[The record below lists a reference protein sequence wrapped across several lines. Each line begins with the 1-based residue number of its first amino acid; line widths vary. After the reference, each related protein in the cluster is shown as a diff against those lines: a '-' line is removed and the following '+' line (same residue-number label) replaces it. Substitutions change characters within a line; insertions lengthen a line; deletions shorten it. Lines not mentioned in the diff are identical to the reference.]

1 MGMRSFRLL
10 PIVVLWWCLPA
21 FAKDYYVRA
30 SGNDQMPGVS
40 HSTAWRTLSHALNQV
55 GPGDTVY
62 VGAGVYNGQLYFNQ
76 RGGHSDN
83 PVRFVADT
91 TGEHARDP
99 GVVTL
104 RNASGLIHLLRS
116 HHVHFIGFRME
127 VTSGNAVYNDGS
139 SGIVLDKCTIVSGGT
154 GVFGS
159 NLTSWVITDSSISA
173 SNGHGV
179 YLSGGSMNLSGSTV
193 TLTGGSNS
201 PLFLGGRSTATVLRS
216 SLIGGGHVLY
226 LDGGNLTIINS
237 VLANGSNNGLHAAN
251 SPTITMVHCTVHGVG
266 QDGMYLAGG
275 NITLHNTIFSNPG
288 RYAIFRANNAA
299 MTESHNLYHGWGLA
313 MTYGFTPA
321 SPILGDPRFTDIN
334 TLKFGLPPGSP
345 ARNSGINA
353 ELYTSVDRAGD
364 VRPQGN
370 GWDIGAFEGDGIL
383 RTIYVRSSGSDSNS
397 GRTPARAYRTIQRA
411 IQEATGP
418 DYTIYVGPGTYDEAL
433 FIGTGVGATAANGTS
448 QMPNRLI
455 ADIAGTQ
462 TGDPPGP
469 VVISGNNRAIARG
482 LFVSGRSHWHAEG
495 FRFTGHGQTAVQVSS
510 GGMTLTGC
518 TIDVPPNYGVLMQG
532 NSPMAVHGNVFN
544 FAANS
549 GHTVVVELTNGGS
562 STLRIENNRM
572 HNDGEQYLASSYRT
586 QVPTS
591 FNAAHTWRYAIYAF
605 GQNNPG
611 GSVIVRNNIISDKYV
626 GIYGTSNSSGPLVI
640 SNNTVTGCSFS
651 IYTVGG
657 PAGSIISNNIIS
669 SSYYG
674 ALTDGLAPVVALC
687 EHNLTFT
694 MSNLDRRNFPE
705 FIITS
710 DPMLADPRAGHF
722 ALFAGSA
729 SIDAGTELGAT
740 SEDIAGN
747 PRPVDGRG
755 DGVAAHDLGAMEE
768 VVPRDRVR
776 VVRWR
781 EISPVGDD

>member
-1 MGMRSFRLL
+1 MRSFRLL
-10 PIVVLWWCLPA
+10 PILVFWLCLPA
-21 FAKDYYVRA
+21 FAKNYYVRA
-30 SGNDQMPGVS
+30 GGSDRMPGVS
-40 HSTAWRTLSHALNQV
+40 HATAWATLSHALNRV
-55 GPGDTVY
+55 GPGDTVH
-62 VGAGVYNGQLYFNQ
+62 VGAGVYTGQLYFNQ
-76 RGGHSDN
+76 RGGREGE
-83 PVRFVADT
+83 PVRFIADT
-91 TGEHARDP
+91 TGEHTGDA

-104 RNASGLIHLLRS
+104 RNGSGLIHLGRS
-116 HHVHFIGFRME
+116 HHVHFVGFRME
-127 VTSGNAVYNDGS
+127 VISGNTVYNDGS
-139 SGIVLDKCTIVSGGT
+139 TGIVLDRCTIVSGGA
-154 GVFGS
+154 GVHGANRS
-159 NLTSWVITDSSISA
+159 TWTITDCTISV

-179 YLSGGSMNLSGSTV
+179 YLSGGSLNLSGTTV
-193 TLTGGSNS
+193 TVTAGNNS
-201 PLFLGGRSTATVLRS
+201 PLFLGGSASSIVQRS
-216 SLIGGGHVLY
+216 SFFGGGHIVY
-226 LDGGNLTIINS
+226 LDGGSLTMVNA
-237 VLANGSNNGLHAAN
+237 VLANGSSNGLHAA
-251 SPTITMVHCTVHGVG
+251 STPTLTMVHCTIHGVG
-266 QDGMYLAGG
+266 QDALYLSGG
-275 NITLHNTIFSNPG
+275 NSTLHNTIFSSPG
-288 RYAIFRANNAA
+288 RYAIFRAGNASV
-299 MTESHNLYHGWGLA
+299 TESHNLYHGWGLQMA
-313 MTYGFTPA
+313 YGFTPA
-321 SPILGDPRFTDIN
+321 SPVLGEPRFVDASS
-334 TLKFGLPPGSP
+334 LEFGLLASSA
-345 ARNSGINA
+345 ARDAGMNA
-353 ELYTSVDRAGD
+353 SAHTTVDRVGG
-364 VRPQGN
+364 VRPQGA
-370 GWDIGAFEGDGIL
+370 GWDIGAYEGNGL
-383 RTIYVRSSGSDSNS
+383 SRTIYVRTGGSDSQS
-397 GRTPARAYRTIQRA
+397 GRTPARAFRTIQRA

-418 DYTIYVGPGTYDEAL
+418 GYTIHVGPGTYAQAL
-433 FIGTGVGATAANGTS
+433 VVGTGAGAAAASGTES
-448 QMPNRLI
+448 LPNRLV
-455 ADIAGTQ
+455 ADTAGTE

-532 NSPMAVHGNVFN
+532 NAPMAVHGNVFN
-544 FAANS
+544 FASNS
-549 GHTVVVELTNGGS
+549 GHTVVVELINGGS

-572 HNDGEQYLASSYRT
+572 HNGGEQYLTSGYRT

-591 FNAAHTWRYAIYAF
+591 YNAAHTWRYAIYAF

-651 IYTVGG
+651 IYTIGG

-687 EHNLTFT
+687 EHNLTYP
-694 MSNLDRRNFPE
+694 MSNLDRVNFPE

-747 PRPVDGRG
+747 PRPADGRG

>member
-1 MGMRSFRLL
+1 MRLHRLL
-10 PIVVLWWCLPA
+10 PIVVLWMCLPA
-21 FAKDYYVRA
+21 VAADYFVRA
-30 SGNDQMPGVS
+30 GGRNSNSGLSPEE
-40 HSTAWRTLSHALNQV
+40 AWATVTHAARQV
-55 GPGDTVY
+55 RAGDTVY
-62 VGAGVYNGQLYFNQ
+62 VGAGVYTGQISMQQ
-76 RGGHSDN
+76 RSGTSSQ
-83 PVRFVADT
+83 PIRFIADT
-91 TGEHARDP
+91 TGEHTGDA

-104 RNASGLIHLLRS
+104 TNGSGLINLGRS
-116 HHVHFIGFRME
+116 NEVRFVGFRME
-127 VTSGNAVYNDGS
+127 VSSGNTVYNDGS
-139 SGIVLDKCTIVSGGT
+139 TGIVLDRCTIVSGGA
-154 GVFGS
+154 GVHGS
-159 NLTSWVITDSSISA
+159 NTTSWTITDSTIA
-173 SNGHGV
+173 VSNGHGI
-179 YLSGGSMNLSGSTV
+179 YLPGGSLSISGTTV
-193 TLTGGSNS
+193 TVSGRSNS
-201 PLFLGGRSTATVLRS
+201 PLFAGGNPSVTVQQCS
-216 SLIGGGHVLY
+216 FFGGGHVVY
-226 LDGGNLTIINS
+226 LDGGRLTMVNT
-237 VLANGSNNGLHAAN
+237 VLANGSQTGIFAAN
-251 SPTITMVHCTVHGVG
+251 SPNLTVVHCTIHGVG
-266 QDGMYLAGG
+266 EDGMYLAGG
-275 NITLHNTIFSNPG
+275 NVTLLNTIFSSPG
-288 RYAIFRANNAA
+288 RYAIFRSNSAR
-299 MTESHNLYHGWGLA
+299 MTESNNLYHGWGRE

-321 SPILGDPRFTDIN
+321 SPILGEPRFVDTVA
-334 TLKFGLPPGSP
+334 LEFGLLASSAG
-345 ARNSGINA
+345 RNVGMNA
-353 ELYTSVDRAGD
+353 SAHTTVDRVGG
-364 VRPQGN
+364 VRPQGS
-370 GWDIGAFEGDGIL
+370 GWDIGAYEGTGL
-383 RTIYVRSSGSDSNS
+383 SKTIYVRTNGSDSHS

-411 IQEATGP
+411 IQEATEPG
-418 DYTIYVGPGTYDEAL
+418 YTIHVGPGTYAQAL
-433 FIGTGVGATAANGTS
+433 VIGTGAGAAAVSGTAS
-448 QMPNRLI
+448 EPNRLI
-455 ADIAGTQ
+455 ADTTGTL
-462 TGDPPGP
+462 TGDPPGA
-469 VVISGNNRAIARG
+469 VIISGNNRAIARG

-532 NSPMAVHGNVFN
+532 NAPMVVSENVFN
-544 FAANS
+544 FAADS
-549 GHTVVVELTNGGS
+549 GHTVVMELRNGGS

-640 SNNTVTGCSFS
+640 SNNTMTGCSFS

>member
-1 MGMRSFRLL
+1 MRLHRLL
-10 PIVVLWWCLPA
+10 PIIVLWWCLPA
-21 FAKDYYVRA
+21 SAADYFVRA
-30 SGNDQMPGVS
+30 GGSNTNPGTSPEQAWATVAYAAGRVS
-40 HSTAWRTLSHALNQV
+40 A
-55 GPGDTVY
+55 GDTVY
-62 VGAGVYNGQLYFNQ
+62 VGSGVYSGQIYMQQRSGTPNQ
-76 RGGHSDN
+76 
-83 PVRFVADT
+83 PIRFVADT
-91 TGEHARDP
+91 TGEHTGDA

-104 RNASGLIHLLRS
+104 TNGNGLVNLSQS
-116 HHVHFIGFRME
+116 HQIRFTGFRME
-127 VTSGNAVYNDGS
+127 VSSGNTVYNTGS
-139 SGIVLDKCTIVSGGT
+139 TGIVLDRCTIVSGGA
-154 GVFGS
+154 GVHGANQS
-159 NLTSWVITDSSISA
+159 TWTITDCTISV

-179 YLSGGSMNLSGSTV
+179 YLSGGTLNLSGTTV
-193 TLTGGSNS
+193 TVTAGTNS
-201 PLFLGGRSTATVLRS
+201 PLFLGSSATSVVQRS
-216 SLIGGGHVLY
+216 SFFGGGHVVY
-226 LDGGNLTIINS
+226 LDGGSLTMVNS
-237 VLANGSNNGLHAAN
+237 VLANGSSNGLHAAGA
-251 SPTITMVHCTVHGVG
+251 PTLTMVHCTVHGVG
-266 QDGMYLAGG
+266 QDGLYLGGG
-275 NITLHNTIFSNPG
+275 NTTLHNTILSSPG
-288 RYAIFRANNAA
+288 RYAIFASNSAVI
-299 MTESHNLYHGWGLA
+299 TESHNLYHGWGQA
-313 MTYGFTPA
+313 MTYGFTPEA
-321 SPILGDPRFTDIN
+321 PVLGEPRFVDTIA
-334 TLKFGLPPGSP
+334 LEFGLLASSAGRD
-345 ARNSGINA
+345 AGMNA
-353 ELYTSVDRAGD
+353 SAHTSVDRVGG
-364 VRPQGN
+364 VRPQGA
-370 GWDIGAFEGDGIL
+370 GWDIGAYEGTGL
-383 RTIYVRSSGSDSNS
+383 SKTIYVRTNGSDSHS

-418 DYTIYVGPGTYDEAL
+418 GYTIHVGPGTYAQAL
-433 FIGTGVGATAANGTS
+433 VVGTGAGAAAASGTAS
-448 QMPNRLI
+448 QPNRLV
-455 ADIAGTQ
+455 ADTAGTE
-462 TGDPPGP
+462 TGDPPGA
-469 VVISGNNRAIARG
+469 VIISGNNRAIARG

-532 NSPMAVHGNVFN
+532 NAPMAVQSNVFN

-549 GHTVVVELTNGGS
+549 GHTVVIELINGGS

-626 GIYGTSNSSGPLVI
+626 GIYGTSNSSGPLII

-674 ALTDGLAPVVALC
+674 ALTDGLAPVMALC
-687 EHNLTFT
+687 EHNLTYP
-694 MSNLDRRNFPE
+694 MSNLDRVNFPE

-747 PRPVDGRG
+747 PRPADGRG